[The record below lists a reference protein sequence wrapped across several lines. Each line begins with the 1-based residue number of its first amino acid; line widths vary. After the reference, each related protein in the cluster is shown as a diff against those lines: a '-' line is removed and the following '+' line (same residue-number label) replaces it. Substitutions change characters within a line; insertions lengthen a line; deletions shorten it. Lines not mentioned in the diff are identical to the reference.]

1 MFHVEHH
8 AVFTREA
15 KDETP
20 KRRDAEKNNG

>member
-20 KRRDAEKNNG
+20 KRGDAEKNNG